1 MSTFILQVQK
11 KIPQARRFFLY
22 YLDTAARLL
31 GRYMELETLGLH
43 TQEVLEVQ
51 RKTESV
57 LPVLNQAFE
66 RQFTQLMAGELLDTE
81 VDIQVLEQELEGS
94 TLKKEAQ

>member
-1 MSTFILQVQK
+1 M
-11 KIPQARRFFLY
+11 
-22 YLDTAARLL
+22 DTAARLL
-31 GRYMELETLGLH
+31 GRYMELENLGLH